1 MRLCFILPG
10 DTYSSYFLMVWTD
23 LVLKCAQ
30 RGHAVMVSQKPTR
43 RECFEMC
50 GEEAFD
56 AYMCMDP
63 NAMFKPD
70 DVFKMLESPHDV
82 TGAMMMSSDLQ
93 TLTCGRTME
102 SLVSTGAQY
111 IDEGMKIDP
120 SWMLLH
126 SVPADWNFTDPL
138 PGHVDTTIRV
148 GNRQV
153 VTL

>member
-50 GEEAFD
+50 GGEEKFD

-82 TGAMMMSSDLQ
+82 TGAMMMSADLQ

-102 SLVSTGAQY
+102 SLVPTGAQY
-111 IDEGMKIDP
+111 VDGVTIDP
-120 SWMLLH
+120 S
-126 SVPADWNFTDPL
+126 
-138 PGHVDTTIRV
+138 
-148 GNRQV
+148 
-153 VTL
+153 